1 METTTITVKGLQ
13 EVYDAVTAYGGE
25 MPLIKWI
32 RSDIEGTPEELARYV
47 CDIPLASGN
56 ILRIFAEGEA
66 DAQSMAERLVQH

>member
-32 RSDIEGTPEELARYV
+32 RSDIGGTPDELAHYV
-47 CDIPLASGN
+47 CDIPLANGN
-56 ILRIFAEGEA
+56 ILRIFAEGAA
-66 DAQSMAERLVQH
+66 DAQVIAERLVQH